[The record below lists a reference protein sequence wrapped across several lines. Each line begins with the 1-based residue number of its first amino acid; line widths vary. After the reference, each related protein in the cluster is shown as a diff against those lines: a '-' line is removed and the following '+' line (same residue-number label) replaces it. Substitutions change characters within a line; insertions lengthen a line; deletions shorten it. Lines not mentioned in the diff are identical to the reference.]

1 MSLRAPLQKMS
12 KSDPHP
18 GSRILLTDSPEE
30 IALKLKKSVTDSV
43 EGVSF
48 DPKNRPGVSNLV
60 QIYSHMQR
68 RSDFGAVASELKDC
82 SMRQLKERV
91 AECVVEGLKPVRERY
106 ARIMAEGEGYLE
118 QMAEEG
124 ARKARESAE
133 ETMVRVRRAI
143 GLR

>member
-1 MSLRAPLQKMS
+1 MS

-18 GSRILLTDSPEE
+18 GSCILLTDSPEE
-30 IALKLKKSVTDSV
+30 ITMKLKKSVTDSV

-60 QIYSHMQR
+60 QIYGHMQR
-68 RSDFGAVASELKDC
+68 RSDFGAIAEELKGC

-91 AECVVEGLKPVRERY
+91 AECVIEGLKPVREQY
-106 ARIMAEGEGYLE
+106 ARVMAEGEGYLE
-118 QMAEEG
+118 EIAEEG

-133 ETMVRVRRAI
+133 ETMVQVRRAI